1 MPVFHRG
8 CMKYILSDRGESGGV
23 SAMRGVSGKG
33 DSGWG
38 DSGWLPGHT
47 GVGIP
52 VGGAV
57 RAHGDTGWCSQNQG
71 YCYHRA
77 LL

>member
-1 MPVFHRG
+1 MLVFHRG
-8 CMKYILSDRGESGGV
+8 WMKYILSDRGESGGV

-47 GVGIP
+47 GGGIP
-52 VGGAV
+52 VGEPSG
-57 RAHGDTGWCSQNQG
+57 AHGDTGWCSQNQG

>member
-1 MPVFHRG
+1 MLVFHRG
-8 CMKYILSDRGESGGV
+8 WMKYILSDRGDCRGV
-23 SAMRGVSGKG
+23 SVMRGVSDEGCQW
-33 DSGWG
+33 WG

-47 GVGIP
+47 GGDIP

>member
-1 MPVFHRG
+1 MLVFHRG
-8 CMKYILSDRGESGGV
+8 WMKYILSDRGDGGDR
-23 SAMRGVSGKG
+23 S
-33 DSGWG
+33 DSRWG

-47 GVGIP
+47 GGDIP